1 MKPSTS
7 LLKPIPVALVCLL
20 LASCAWF
27 QERVK
32 EFQDMSPKEKS
43 LWMMSIYN
51 STYAAYEAKA
61 ADPESLTEADK
72 EVMRAT
78 KAVLKKAWP
87 LIKSY
92 NSMVNSGVTDS
103 ATVAAAFVV
112 TQELLRLG
120 GLTDGGSADNGGP

>member
-1 MKPSTS
+1 
-7 LLKPIPVALVCLL
+7 
-20 LASCAWF
+20 
-27 QERVK
+27 
-32 EFQDMSPKEKS
+32 
-43 LWMMSIYN
+43 MMSIYN